1 LLFESDGFEPFRIYR
16 YNKSS
21 EWIIYPIDT
30 IESND
35 PWAVNMNLKSIDE
48 NDCIIVARNILKKYN
63 ETVAVDGIDL
73 DVRRGEIFGFLG
85 PNGAGKTTTIRIL
98 STLTDFNEGSVLVD
112 GHDILKEPN
121 EAKTKMGIIQQ
132 HISLDKDLT
141 VWENMYHRALMQQM
155 PKAQIETRMKELV
168 DYFSMG
174 EYMNRKID
182 SLSGGWK
189 KRAAIVSAMIHSPK
203 VIFLDEP
210 TVGLDIKARRLLWD
224 LIRLLNKD
232 GTTIFLTTHYIE
244 EAQILC
250 DRVGI
255 IDNGKIVALGTPQE
269 LASEIGEYAVVVTDV
284 NGKSEYKYFEDRK
297 SASEYGSGIETGEV
311 LVRKTNLEDCFVELT
326 GRTVES

>member
-1 LLFESDGFEPFRIYR
+1 
-16 YNKSS
+16 
-21 EWIIYPIDT
+21 
-30 IESND
+30 
-35 PWAVNMNLKSIDE
+35 MNLKSIDE
-48 NDCIIVARNILKKYN
+48 NDCIIVARNILKKYD

-174 EYMNRKID
+174 EYMDRKID

>member
-1 LLFESDGFEPFRIYR
+1 MD
-16 YNKSS
+16 
-21 EWIIYPIDT
+21 
-30 IESND
+30 
-35 PWAVNMNLKSIDE
+35 
-48 NDCIIVARNILKKYN
+48 
-63 ETVAVDGIDL
+63 
-73 DVRRGEIFGFLG
+73 
-85 PNGAGKTTTIRIL
+85 
-98 STLTDFNEGSVLVD
+98 
-112 GHDILKEPN
+112 
-121 EAKTKMGIIQQ
+121 
-132 HISLDKDLT
+132 
-141 VWENMYHRALMQQM
+141 
-155 PKAQIETRMKELV
+155 
-168 DYFSMG
+168 
-174 EYMNRKID
+174 RKID

>member
-1 LLFESDGFEPFRIYR
+1 
-16 YNKSS
+16 
-21 EWIIYPIDT
+21 
-30 IESND
+30 
-35 PWAVNMNLKSIDE
+35 MNLKSIDE

>member
-1 LLFESDGFEPFRIYR
+1 
-16 YNKSS
+16 
-21 EWIIYPIDT
+21 
-30 IESND
+30 
-35 PWAVNMNLKSIDE
+35 MNLKSIDE
-48 NDCIIVARNILKKYN
+48 NDCIIVARNILKKYD